1 MHPEILR
8 VEIAPDSVMNCY
20 EGELKSSPIPRE
32 IKIDPAAF
40 LLQGL
45 IFWIGSLRLAADN
58 FLHRL

>member
-8 VEIAPDSVMNCY
+8 VEIVPDSVEC
-20 EGELKSSPIPRE
+20 LLRRRIKSSPIPRE